1 MACDCV
7 LIGRLTKDCEQKT
20 TKNGKLIYSLSVASN
35 RGFGDKQETDYFDC
49 MAFHPLLEKQY
60 IHLTKGCMVKIVG
73 HFQSHESENKV
84 RRWTMIVDSLEM
96 LWSKKK
102 NETPQNSLAY
112 DDMDTP
118 F

>member
-20 TKNGKLIYSLSVASN
+20 TKNGKLIYSLAVASN

-96 LWSKKK
+96 LWGKKK